1 MRHRAFALRQIK
13 ACNDALWLNDPT
25 NQGASIMSA
34 DPKNADPQ
42 NADTKNAWNTFT
54 EEIEVT
60 GHQLMDEINKIIAQG
75 NVRKLQIR
83 SEAGD
88 VYLTVPLTAGV
99 VAGGV
104 VAIAAPWLAV
114 IAAVAGLFTK
124 VKLEVLR
131 EAEATTAPE

>member
-1 MRHRAFALRQIK
+1 
-13 ACNDALWLNDPT
+13 
-25 NQGASIMSA
+25 MSA
-34 DPKNADPQ
+34 ESKNSDFKTSESK
-42 NADTKNAWNTFT
+42 NSESRNAWNTFT

-60 GHQLMDEINKIIAQG
+60 GHQLMDEINKIIAKG

-83 SEAGD
+83 SEAGE

-99 VAGGV
+99 VAGSV

-131 EAEATTAPE
+131 EAEPGAAPDEAGTDETPLPPSTDVTPPQA

>member
-1 MRHRAFALRQIK
+1 
-13 ACNDALWLNDPT
+13 
-25 NQGASIMSA
+25 MSA
-34 DPKNADPQ
+34 ESKNSES
-42 NADTKNAWNTFT
+42 KNAWNTFT

-83 SEAGD
+83 SEAGE

-131 EAEATTAPE
+131 EAEPEATPDEAGTGEPPVPSATDPTPPQA